1 MRGAGPSHEKS
12 KNEEIISSEKHDTT
26 PTSKCLSNSE
36 QDRKYQ
42 AHAGA
47 AAMAPA
53 RCSTPPAKAT
63 TAARRGRRGPAAAT
77 PSPAGKVIDLTGD
90 DRDDENDASAAPGG
104 VDRGTTGGC
113 GSDRRSGQSFDP
125 SGVESGRIVE
135 NGDEDDIV
143 DDEGGGGKGGKERGH
158 VKRKEEEA
166 SRKEAAAVALPSRPR
181 RSAKKRVAYFS
192 KRDSEME
199 DSDEGA
205 KPKKRARR
213 RVVASAD
220 KGGKGDARMSIG
232 SDSGE
237 FELGPGADDED
248 ESIATV
254 FNDAENEEVGDKPD
268 RRASARSKG
277 SPPSRRGKSI
287 GAVARLGARSVAAR
301 GLPEGSLARGLGGFE
316 IRALERVS
324 RLDDTGVGRPS
335 DPLPC
340 RLLVVSAGTGV
351 DGVGRAMC
359 PAHLVDQT
367 FEGGA
372 ELHAHTLG
380 DICTYEMTAA
390 IDESWTGWDSMR
402 CRLLASGVVVASPSS
417 GDARVVSEDVEA
429 VVTAIACIDEDDA
442 PAATTH
448 RLTRAVLDAASDRPD
463 LRWALI
469 EGRSRDAAVVIVSA
483 PAWLVAPA
491 PPPLSRDPVAD
502 PVASRDVDGEDDGD
516 FRRDASGLLPRL
528 SNEARGIR
536 LPASLL
542 QKAIRRRAGLLCS
555 AAPLLE
561 ACRELVLPGGAR
573 GSSSA
578 FLRTLC
584 GSMLA
589 EAMPAATSLDAL
601 GIDALLALWLVSL
614 ANPEW
619 ELPPILARRAVAAA
633 LRAQARDANQWV
645 GFMRQARMAE
655 DASSL
660 HHIEPEEQDT
670 DAPTDC
676 RPKGMNEE
684 GELLGRRVRNLL
696 RVHHAAQGLNF
707 TFGHWGKYTGDREN
721 GAM

>member
-1 MRGAGPSHEKS
+1 MPGAGPSHEKS
-12 KNEEIISSEKHDTT
+12 KNEESTSSSEKHDKT
-26 PTSKCLSNSE
+26 PSSDYKGISNSE
-36 QDRKYQ
+36 RDRKYQ

-47 AAMAPA
+47 GTAGAVAMALA
-53 RCSTPPAKAT
+53 RCSTPPARAT
-63 TAARRGRRGPAAAT
+63 TAARCGRRGPAAAT

-90 DRDDENDASAAPGG
+90 DRDDENDAATTPGG

-125 SGVESGRIVE
+125 SEVESGRIVE
-135 NGDEDDIV
+135 NGDENDIV
-143 DDEGGGGKGGKERGH
+143 DDEGGGGKGSKEGGH
-158 VKRKEEEA
+158 VKRKYED
-166 SRKEAAAVALPSRPR
+166 ALPSRPH

-192 KRDSEME
+192 ERDSEME
-199 DSDEGA
+199 DSDEGAA

-220 KGGKGDARMSIG
+220 KGDARMSIG

-254 FNDAENEEVGDKPD
+254 FNDAENDEVGDKPN

-301 GLPEGSLARGLGGFE
+301 GLPEGSLARGHGGFE

-324 RLDDTGVGRPS
+324 RLDDTGGGRPS

-359 PAHLVDQT
+359 PAHLVDQI
-367 FEGGA
+367 FEGGG

-380 DICTYEMTAA
+380 EICTYEMTAA
-390 IDESWTGWDSMR
+390 IDESWTGWDSFR

-417 GDARVVSEDVEA
+417 GDARVSGDVEA

-442 PAATTH
+442 PAATT
-448 RLTRAVLDAASDRPD
+448 RWLSRAVLDAAADRPD

-502 PVASRDVDGEDDGD
+502 PVASRDVDREDDGD
-516 FRRDASGLLPRL
+516 FRRDASGMLPRL

-601 GIDALLALWLVSL
+601 GIDSLLALWLVSL

-619 ELPPILARRAVAAA
+619 EMPPILARRAVAAA
-633 LRAQARDANQWV
+633 LRAQARDTNQWV

-670 DAPTDC
+670 EAPTDVC
-676 RPKGMNEE
+676 RPEGVNEE
-684 GELLGRRVRNLL
+684 GEHLGRRVRNLL

>member
-26 PTSKCLSNSE
+26 PSSKCLSNSE

-63 TAARRGRRGPAAAT
+63 TAARRGRRGPVAAT

-90 DRDDENDASAAPGG
+90 DRDDKNDAATTPGG

-135 NGDEDDIV
+135 NGDKDDIV
-143 DDEGGGGKGGKERGH
+143 DDEGGGVKGGKERGH

-237 FELGPGADDED
+237 FELGPGVDDED

-254 FNDAENEEVGDKPD
+254 FNDAENDEVGDKPN

-277 SPPSRRGKSI
+277 SPPSRRGKFI

-402 CRLLASGVVVASPSS
+402 CRLLASRVVVASPSS

-516 FRRDASGLLPRL
+516 FGGMHRDCC
-528 SNEARGIR
+528 RGSR
-536 LPASLL
+536 M
-542 QKAIRRRAGLLCS
+542 RRAASACPRVCCRRPSAAVLGCS
-555 AAPLLE
+555 AP
-561 ACRELVLPGGAR
+561 
-573 GSSSA
+573 
-578 FLRTLC
+578 
-584 GSMLA
+584 
-589 EAMPAATSLDAL
+589 
-601 GIDALLALWLVSL
+601 
-614 ANPEW
+614 
-619 ELPPILARRAVAAA
+619 RRP
-633 LRAQARDANQWV
+633 
-645 GFMRQARMAE
+645 
-655 DASSL
+655 S
-660 HHIEPEEQDT
+660 
-670 DAPTDC
+670 
-676 RPKGMNEE
+676 
-684 GELLGRRVRNLL
+684 
-696 RVHHAAQGLNF
+696 
-707 TFGHWGKYTGDREN
+707 
-721 GAM
+721 